1 MKTLNHPNVVKFIES
16 WETNAT
22 INHVIELIKGSDLYT
37 YYHENAI
44 DEVIARQI
52 FVQIVDSLHYL
63 HSLGIIHR
71 DLKPENIM
79 IKKKNGK
86 I

>member
-1 MKTLNHPNVVKFIES
+1 MKTLNHPNVIKFIES

-52 FVQIVDSLHYL
+52 FI
-63 HSLGIIHR
+63 
-71 DLKPENIM
+71 
-79 IKKKNGK
+79 
-86 I
+86 